1 MQRIKCL
8 VLLLM
13 FLAASRGLAQPAPT
27 PLRDFE
33 KFVAADRPVGSDAA
47 ATAADTLATE
57 LSALA
62 KAHNGRLLRQRFYIA
77 APVVERCNVT
87 APGTDLPLKLWSF
100 MPAVGTPAAFENG
113 IGDAPVVYV
122 GDGTLAEL
130 KGKVIA
136 GQFVALNIKGDGP
149 NWQTIAAL
157 GAKGLIF
164 LGDGT
169 ERLPAFTDKQPS
181 VPVGVPRFFTDDGA
195 TVAAIRDG
203 RVQSLHIDLVMRW
216 QDRAADNVL
225 LLLPG
230 RQSTPKLANAK
241 DRWYDQMV
249 VLQTRYDGVSVIT
262 GRAPGATQA
271 ANTAALLE
279 TARQIAAMPDHCT
292 VLVAFTAG
300 DEYMNRGTRELL
312 ALIGREHR
320 DNERAL
326 AAVDKRLTEANM
338 LLLSTR
344 SLVDAC
350 DRIARSSDFG
360 ALADD
365 LVRERVEIEIDRLAV
380 RIESALQNARLEVR
394 TRNTEAAP
402 DDTNDA
408 LKALHA
414 AQAEKQLL
422 VAARQAITRGAADVS
437 KLPVEVQDRI
447 RAAARQVHSL
457 WARQLP
463 KVEAQQATAAESLDF
478 RKSWPVAA
486 HPPLLHIEWAL
497 TSGAARC
504 GFFSR
509 GNINWQNDA
518 TGAMA
523 QFSREIRR
531 YAGALPDSRAEDREP
546 AFDPDSVESR
556 FTLETY
562 FMMRRGFSVDAAIFR
577 GQAAAAFA
585 TVRDASNT
593 LDTPHDTPAN
603 FDEVRFLTQCQAIR
617 NILCGTPKRRGALA
631 DPLFYGRAALT
642 NNSSDQQVRLFERAL
657 GETIPRIGA
666 AFALVGVEADRD
678 RNNAAMSW
686 SIAGMRRFEF
696 NVTRA
701 DGEARFIGL
710 QRNKHRLHA
719 YDFDDFGQTTRVLS
733 ANQSDLKGL
742 VSEFTPD
749 GNRPARVLLFEC
761 QRLDVF
767 GLFDPRYL
775 DQIDRIE
782 ILDARRGDRAQFTN
796 IFARDAMAAVF
807 MPRGTSI
814 QPFAWQLLGAKGD
827 LANRLIMTNATEAK
841 PEGVGF
847 TTVDRA
853 VIGAPAYRT
862 ARDFYQLNEKRR
874 RELETFGIS
883 NDVIDELHGKSKTQL
898 DAASAALEA
907 RDYLAWQ
914 QAAAS
919 AWALQSQVYSNLIDT
934 SNGIIK
940 GIIFLLLGVIPFAYF
955 FERLVIASTSVYR
968 QILWFALFFAAMV
981 GALWFHPAFRISNAP
996 LMILLAFLILILS
1009 STVVYIL
1016 FGKFEEEI
1024 ARLRGAAAG
1033 AHSAN
1038 LKRGAVLGAAISL
1051 GLSNMRRRGTR
1062 TALTL
1067 VTLVLLTFTLLA
1079 FTSVRESVQIT
1090 PRIIED
1096 AAHQPAHILIR
1107 QRLWRTLPPQVVP
1120 VARSLAGENALIARR
1135 YWWASERAETSWL
1148 LPVQKSDA
1156 SATFFANGIVG
1167 LDPTESQFH
1176 REPLDS
1182 LLPQWS
1188 RYEADPALSICWLPQ
1203 DVQPLLNVQAG
1214 DEVLLLGRRLVVAG
1228 FFDADKFTQFK
1239 TLTGDDLAPVDASN
1253 ANAAP
1258 TVTAALNPED
1268 LATLPETATRTLPAR
1283 SIAIVPAWVLQQNLG
1298 RLTSVAVK
1306 LSGVEDAKVLEA
1318 ADEFARRSAF
1328 AVFASDG
1335 RQSRSINAAQ
1345 SSRPQDLGSVIIPIV
1360 IAGVIVLNTML
1371 GAVAER
1377 TREIHVYTSV
1387 GLAPAHVGMLFLAEA
1402 AALGTLGVV
1411 FGYIFGQGLATIL
1424 SWTNLMGGVALNYS
1438 SMAAV
1443 WTMGLVLAL
1452 VMFSAVWPAR
1462 SATRV
1467 AAPSLKRDWVLPKPQ
1482 GDELVVDL
1490 PFTVNEH
1497 AARGVCAFLEE
1508 YFVTITQSGAGRF
1521 TADHLQAFSQ
1531 QASNGRT
1538 IRGLRARV
1546 WLAPYDL
1553 GVIEALELAI
1563 HPTVDDNVFEVR
1575 IQITREAGNPGTWY
1589 RLNRPFLT
1597 EVRKQFLLWRTVS
1610 PELMQTYMKRSDE
1623 LFSSDGAHARR
1634 S

>member
-1 MQRIKCL
+1 VQRIKCL

-27 PLRDFE
+27 LLRDFE
-33 KFVAADRPVGSDAA
+33 KFIAADRPVGSDAA
-47 ATAADTLATE
+47 SAAAETLATE

-62 KAHNGRLLRQRFYIA
+62 KDHNGRLLRQRFYVA

-87 APGTDLPLKLWSF
+87 APGTDVSLKLWPF
-100 MPAVGTPAAFENG
+100 MPAMGTPAAFENG
-113 IGDAPVVYV
+113 IGDAPVIYV

-130 KGKVIA
+130 KGKTIA
-136 GQFVALNIKGDGP
+136 GQFVALNITGEGP
-149 NWQTIAAL
+149 SWQTIAAL

-169 ERLPAFTDKQPS
+169 ERLPAFTDKQPN
-181 VPVGVPRFFTDDGA
+181 VPVGVPRFFADDA
-195 TVAAIRDG
+195 STVAAIRDG
-203 RVQSLHIDLVMRW
+203 RVKSLRIDLVMRW
-216 QDRAADNVL
+216 QDRAAENVL

-230 RQSTPKLANAK
+230 RQNTPKLANAK
-241 DRWYDQMV
+241 DRWYEQMV

-279 TARQIAAMPDHCT
+279 TARQIAAMPDRCT

-312 ALIGREHR
+312 ALIGREQR
-320 DNERAL
+320 DNDRAVT
-326 AAVDKRLTEANM
+326 AVEKRLTEANA

-350 DRIARSSDFG
+350 DRIARSSDFA

-365 LVRERVEIEIDRLAV
+365 LVRERVEIEIDRLAARV
-380 RIESALQNARLEVR
+380 ETTLQNARLEVR
-394 TRNTEAAP
+394 TRGAGTAEAQEAAK
-402 DDTNDA
+402 T
-408 LKALHA
+408 LHA

-422 VAARQAITRGAADVS
+422 VAARQALTRGTADVTT
-437 KLPVEVQDRI
+437 LPADVQDRI

-478 RKSWPVAA
+478 RKAWSTDA

-497 TSGAARC
+497 TSGTARC

-509 GNINWQNDA
+509 GHINWQNDA

-546 AFDPDSVESR
+546 AFDADSVESR

-562 FMMRRGFSVDAAIFR
+562 FMMRRAFSVDAAIFR
-577 GQAAAAFA
+577 GQAAGAFA

-593 LDTPHDTPAN
+593 IDTPHDTPAN
-603 FDEVRFLTQCQAIR
+603 FDEARFLVQAQAVR
-617 NILCGTPKRRGALA
+617 NILCGTSTKRGALA

-642 NNSSDQQVRLFERAL
+642 NTSNEQQVRLFERAL

-686 SIAGMRRFEF
+686 SVAGMRRFEF
-696 NVTRA
+696 NFTRA

-719 YDFDDFGQTTRVLS
+719 YDFDDYGQTTRVLS
-733 ANQSDLKGL
+733 ANQTDLKGL

-749 GNRPARVLLFEC
+749 GNRPARALLFEC

-796 IFARDAMAAVF
+796 IYARDAMAAVF
-807 MPRGTSI
+807 MPRGTSV
-814 QPFAWQLLGAKGD
+814 QPFTWQLLGAKGD

-853 VIGAPAYRT
+853 VIGAPAHRT

-914 QAAAS
+914 QATAS
-919 AWALQSQVYSNLIDT
+919 AWALQSQVYSNLINT

-955 FERLVIASTSVYR
+955 LERLVIASTSVYR

-1096 AAHQPAHILIR
+1096 AANQPAHILVR
-1107 QRLWRTLPPQVVP
+1107 QRLWRTLPPQVLP
-1120 VARSLAGENALIARR
+1120 VARALAGENALIARR

-1148 LPVQKSDA
+1148 LPVQNSDA
-1156 SATFFANGIVG
+1156 SSTFYANGIVG
-1167 LDPTESQFH
+1167 FDPTESHFH
-1176 REPLDS
+1176 REPLET

-1188 RYEADPALSICWLPQ
+1188 RYEADPTAAICWLPR
-1203 DVQPLLNVQAG
+1203 DVQSLINVQAG
-1214 DEVLLLGRRLVVAG
+1214 EEVLLLGRRLVVVG

-1239 TLTGDDLAPVDASN
+1239 TLTGDDLAPVDAGN

-1258 TVTAALNPED
+1258 TVTAAVNPED

-1283 SIAIVPAWVLQQNLG
+1283 SIVVVPAWVLQQNLG

-1306 LSGVEDAKVLEA
+1306 LSGVDDSKVLDA

-1335 RQSRSINAAQ
+1335 KQSRSINAAQ
-1345 SSRPQDLGSVIIPIV
+1345 SSRPQDLGSVIIPMV

-1490 PFTVNEH
+1490 PFTVNEQ

-1531 QASNGRT
+1531 EAPNGRT

-1553 GVIEALELAI
+1553 GVIEAFELAI

-1623 LFSSDGAHARR
+1623 LFSGDEAHARR